1 MKLTIPNG
9 AMLPE
14 PDVSVTVAVHV
25 EACPARTGLLQVI
38 VVDVLRLLAVKLVV
52 PELTECVPS
61 P

>member
-1 MKLTIPNG
+1 MKLTMPNG
-9 AMLPE
+9 ARVPG

-25 EACPARTGLLQVI
+25 AACPASTGLLQVI